1 MTYRP
6 ALSILSASIVL
17 ALAGAVHAQAPAAPS
32 TQPPTPAPAATAPAA
47 APATTPAPAAAPK
60 SGTPASKGQG
70 GTTKRATTPTGK
82 AAPTGTP
89 GIAAVPGAS
98 PSGSAKPRRET
109 AKPEGLETRQ
119 LQTAY
124 AELMTPEEMIAHKKK
139 VKQTKTY
146 AECRTLFDATGK
158 DMEARAK
165 AQNKTVKATPTE
177 LCDKAKE
184 RGRVTG

>member
-1 MTYRP
+1 MTYRTT
-6 ALSILSASIVL
+6 LGILSASIVL
-17 ALAGAVHAQAPAAPS
+17 ALAGTVQAQAPAAPS
-32 TQPPTPAPAATAPAA
+32 TIPPTPAPAANAPAA

-60 SGTPASKGQG
+60 SGTSTSKSPGAPKR
-70 GTTKRATTPTGK
+70 TTTGK

-89 GIAAVPGAS
+89 GVAAVPGAS
-98 PSGSAKPRRET
+98 PSGSAKPRKEA
-109 AKPEGLETRQ
+109 AKSEGQETRQ

-124 AELMTPEEMIAHKKK
+124 ADLMTPEEMAAHKKK

-146 AECRTLFDATGK
+146 AECKTLFDATGK

>member
-6 ALSILSASIVL
+6 TFSILSASIVL

-32 TQPPTPAPAATAPAA
+32 TIPPTPAPAAAPAA
-47 APATTPAPAAAPK
+47 TPAPAAAPK
-60 SGTPASKGQG
+60 SGTSAPKAQS
-70 GTTKRATTPTGK
+70 GTTKRAPTTTGK
-82 AAPTGTP
+82 TAPTGTP
-89 GIAAVPGAS
+89 GIAAVPGTS
-98 PSGSAKPRRET
+98 PSGSAKPRKET

-124 AELMTPEEMIAHKKK
+124 ADLMTPEEMAVHKKK

-146 AECRTLFDATGK
+146 AECKTLFDATGK